1 MIIKQSNETFNSA
14 LLRYIFLLTFIA
26 LSLPVMIDLQEKE
39 RNYYSGTPLDQC
51 EAYPTILPS
60 SLPSALRVDSAL
72 HFELI
77 AKDPG

>member
-51 EAYPTILPS
+51 KAYPTILPS